1 MRIFV
6 AMSGDIVFARH
17 FLSSSIFPVLFPF
30 NGGNGVYS
38 VVECHKYV
46 LFLLKWN
53 FSPYVD
59 SNMRYI
65 KTFENRSDTLHMRY
79 TGIRIRWDNQVDIS
93 FESKRQGIRWNYQ
106 VGLTFRSKTKV
117 SGETVW

>member
-17 FLSSSIFPVLFPF
+17 FFCHLAFFPVLFPL

-38 VVECHKYV
+38 VFEYHKYV

-59 SNMRYI
+59 SNVRHI
-65 KTFENRSDTLHMRY
+65 ETFENRSDTLHMRY
-79 TGIRIRWDNQVDIS
+79 TGIRDFATLPQN
-93 FESKRQGIRWNYQ
+93 
-106 VGLTFRSKTKV
+106 
-117 SGETVW
+117 

>member
-6 AMSGDIVFARH
+6 AMGGDIVFARH
-17 FLSSSIFPVLFPF
+17 FLSSSNFSRAFSF
-30 NGGNGVYS
+30 FYGGNGVSS

-59 SNMRYI
+59 SNVHYI
-65 KTFENRSDTLHMRY
+65 ETFENRSDTLHMRY
-79 TGIRIRWDNQVDIS
+79 TGIRTNSPIDKKSKVATQQS
-93 FESKRQGIRWNYQ
+93 FQMR
-106 VGLTFRSKTKV
+106 
-117 SGETVW
+117 

>member
-46 LFLLKWN
+46 LFLLMWN
-53 FSPYVD
+53 FSSYVD
-59 SNMRYI
+59 SNVHYI
-65 KTFENRSDTLHMRY
+65 ETFENRSDTLHMRY
-79 TGIRIRWDNQVDIS
+79 TGIRNKLVYLIKNFIFYRYEI
-93 FESKRQGIRWNYQ
+93 EA
-106 VGLTFRSKTKV
+106 
-117 SGETVW
+117 

>member
-6 AMSGDIVFARH
+6 AMSGDIVFLPDI

-59 SNMRYI
+59 SNVRYI
-65 KTFENRSDTLHMRY
+65 ETFENRSDTLHMRH
-79 TGIRIRWDNQVDIS
+79 TGILDIIRSS
-93 FESKRQGIRWNYQ
+93 FHFFFIIQNACCSH
-106 VGLTFRSKTKV
+106 
-117 SGETVW
+117 